1 MNTLKTVK
9 IVNPNGKHIEK
20 TFRVNNVQDLNYI
33 TGYIQACK
41 DKGYEVLFKDNNLT
55 EALPA

>member
-33 TGYIQACK
+33 TGYIQ
-41 DKGYEVLFKDNNLT
+41 FKIMYFLTNSLTNLVFIIF
-55 EALPA
+55 